1 MNVRKQ
7 MTTAALAAMLT
18 IGSFGAT
25 FAAGLGTVDL
35 SELMQKHPAFQKTM
49 TTWQADLNQTQKEY
63 QGEAKNAKDQKAQEA
78 LVQKYNA
85 KLNKQRIELFAPIEK
100 DILQKT
106 EEVKKEKNLD
116 YVVVKGSVVLGD
128 AQDITDDVAAKLK

>member
-1 MNVRKQ
+1 MNVRRKI
-7 MTTAALAAMLT
+7 TTAALAAMMT
-18 IGSFGAT
+18 VGSFGAA

-35 SELMQKHPAFQKTM
+35 SELMQKHPSFQKTM
-49 TTWQADLNQTQKEY
+49 TTWQADLNQTQKDY
-63 QGEAKNAKDQKAQEA
+63 QSEAKNAKDQKAQEA

-128 AQDITDDVAAKLK
+128 SQDITDDVAAKLK